1 MNKKFFPRHRIDNK
15 LREDV
20 RNALA
25 KKELL
30 KNKIIS
36 LYIVDDDQV
45 FSKYLASTIN
55 RDFKHVNIQVFRS
68 GKDAIDQFYN
78 SPPDLVILDIN
89 MPELNGHKVAKIM
102 NCIHEI
108 GIPILFVSANNRSK
122 DDLNFLEIQSAFDF
136 LPKPVD
142 KNQLK
147 LKVKNLIEKVA

>member
-1 MNKKFFPRHRIDNK
+1 MNKNFFFSHRVDTK

-25 KKELL
+25 KMDFL

-45 FSKYLASTIN
+45 FSKYLASAIN
-55 RDFKHVNIQVFRS
+55 RDFKNVNIQVFSS
-68 GKDAIDQFYN
+68 GRDAIDQFYN

-89 MPELNGHKVAKIM
+89 MPELNGQKVAKIM
-102 NCIHEI
+102 NSIHEI

-122 DDLNFLEIQSAFDF
+122 DDLKFLEIESAFEF
-136 LPKPVD
+136 LSKPVD

-147 LKVKNLIEKVA
+147 LKVKKLIAKAA

>member
-1 MNKKFFPRHRIDNK
+1 MNKKIFSSHRADNK

-30 KNKIIS
+30 KNKKIS

-45 FSKYLASTIN
+45 FSRYLESTIN
-55 RDFKHVNIQVFRS
+55 KDFKNVNIQVFRS
-68 GKDAIDQFYN
+68 GKEAIDLFYN

-122 DDLNFLEIQSAFDF
+122 DDLKYLEIKSSFDF
-136 LPKPVD
+136 LSKPVD

-147 LKVKNLIEKVA
+147 KKVKNLIPKVA